1 MIHIPTEKE
10 QIELCIRLLYLG
22 TLENF
27 KKKWT
32 PENIGH
38 CISEKVFIIAVNQ
51 ILKEPLS
58 EMELY
63 YFTKNVLNKNKALL
77 IKSIEHEKL

>member
-1 MIHIPTEKE
+1 MIQIPTEKE
-10 QIELCIRLLYLG
+10 QIEFCKSLLFLG

-32 PENIGH
+32 PENIGNS
-38 CISEKVFIIAVNQ
+38 ISEEVFIIAVNQ

-58 EMELY
+58 ETELY
-63 YFTKNVLNKNKALL
+63 YFKKNVLDVNKILL
-77 IKSIEHEKL
+77 TKN